1 VESVCHRCGTA
12 LHASEI
18 FCPHCGAPQLCYEP
32 SDVEAPAY
40 SATRASLPPGAL
52 ESVQWRDA
60 ILAALTIALPVGLL
74 ASLLDFSSVWGISG
88 GIAAI
93 SLYRRRTGF
102 PAAGRAGWRIGSLL
116 GLLAA
121 FVSTAADGITLL
133 FQRYVLHNGGVIDH
147 RFGLLAGQLTE
158 QMNRSNPEAA
168 TVMPWFL
175 HFWRTPEGIAALVL
189 MGAIGS
195 ALSMVLFSAAGGVIG
210 ARITTF
216 GSRPQRSS

>member
-1 VESVCHRCGTA
+1 M
-12 LHASEI
+12 
-18 FCPHCGAPQLCYEP
+18 
-32 SDVEAPAY
+32 
-40 SATRASLPPGAL
+40 PPGAL

-74 ASLLDFSSVWGISG
+74 SSLLDFSSLWGISG

-102 PAAGRAGWRIGSLL
+102 PASGRAGWRIGSLL

-121 FVSTAADGITLL
+121 FVSTVADGITLL
-133 FQRYVLHNGGVIDH
+133 FRRYVLHDGGAIDQH
-147 RFGLLAGQLTE
+147 FHSLTQQFVE
-158 QMNRSNPEAA
+158 QMNHSNPEGAA
-168 TVMPWFL
+168 VMPGFI
-175 HFWRTPEGIAALVL
+175 HFWVTPDGVAAMML
-189 MGAIGS
+189 MWAMSSAI
-195 ALSMVLFSAAGGVIG
+195 SMILFSAAGGTIG